1 MTIPPSRLIDSLVPG
16 SIVDLFLA
24 TQQPDGVLTYEEAG
38 KLARLGLIEGVC
50 TSRGRIR
57 CVRWLSGSAREDK
70 SEERAEQRRAAKEER
85 QRAGSLYVATHMGVF
100 RENLDPGWCWT
111 LEACKD
117 LMFDG
122 EARLVAAK
130 RRAEHEAKMNEMY
143 RGEDAAQAASAA

>member
-1 MTIPPSRLIDSLVPG
+1 MDSLIPG
-16 SIVDLFLA
+16 SILGLLYANQDSDRDV
-24 TQQPDGVLTYEEAG
+24 TYSEAM
-38 KLARLGLIEGVC
+38 KLAELGLIEGVC
-50 TSRGRIR
+50 GRKGNLR
-57 CVRWLSGSAREDK
+57 YVRWLSGTARESRVHENRIMRDA
-70 SEERAEQRRAAKEER
+70 RTAKER
-85 QRAGSLYVATHMGVF
+85 SGNINAATHMGAF
-100 RENLDPGWCWT
+100 KESLDPGWCWT